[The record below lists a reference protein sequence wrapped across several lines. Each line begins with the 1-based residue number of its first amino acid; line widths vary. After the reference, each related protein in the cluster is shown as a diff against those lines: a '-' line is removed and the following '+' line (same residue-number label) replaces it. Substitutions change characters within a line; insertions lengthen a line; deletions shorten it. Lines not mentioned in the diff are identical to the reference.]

1 MAEGRD
7 FDVRGGLGLTPGPST
22 DELGEWVN
30 YCHLQPSHLENR
42 KGWPGVTVSHV
53 GHCLAR
59 IKHKGNCRPGPKGN

>member
-30 YCHLQPSHLENR
+30 YCHLQPSHLE
-42 KGWPGVTVSHV
+42 KDKIS
-53 GHCLAR
+53 
-59 IKHKGNCRPGPKGN
+59 IKLLDL